1 MAFCGTL
8 GHGSVVDFVVLSYWL
23 DLMILG
29 FFSNLIDS
37 VIQFYDVP
45 LMYGSLQKP
54 SVVLSHSSSLEVRT
68 AIH

>member
-8 GHGSVVDFVVLSYWL
+8 GHGSVVDFVVLGYWL

-37 VIQFYDVP
+37 VIRFYDVP
-45 LMYGSLQKP
+45 LMYGLTTEAQCCALTLIFP
-54 SVVLSHSSSLEVRT
+54 
-68 AIH
+68 